1 MYHRDEFTLTNH
13 VGAEMREPRPVRY
26 MFTPTGL
33 YFGSQLPCASVA
45 HQAIVVG
52 DPNGGDGILTSELRR
67 IGSNEV
73 EQETQFH
80 VTLSPAIVDRLNKA
94 AVIGYTQMTDR
105 EILQEGK
112 PIWFR

>member
-1 MYHRDEFTLTNH
+1 MP
-13 VGAEMREPRPVRY
+13 EPRPVRY

-52 DPNGGDGILTSELRR
+52 DPNGGDGVLTSELRR
-67 IGSNEV
+67 IGGNKV
-73 EQETQFH
+73 EQETRFH
-80 VTLSPAIVDRLNKA
+80 VTLPPAMADHLNKA
-94 AVIGYTQMTDR
+94 AVIGYTQMTDG

-112 PIWFR
+112 PMRFR